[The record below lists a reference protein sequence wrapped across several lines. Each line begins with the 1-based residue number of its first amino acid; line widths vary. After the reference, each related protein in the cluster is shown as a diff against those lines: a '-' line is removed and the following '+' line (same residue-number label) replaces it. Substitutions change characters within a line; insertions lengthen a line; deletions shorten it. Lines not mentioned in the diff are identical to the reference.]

1 MKYLISLFFI
11 IAACNSQSRIGDFK
25 SISSFANVSNIV
37 FTDSLLVGVSESGL
51 IYFNI
56 TTNSSETISIDEGLS
71 YADLHHIHLDKKY
84 NFWIGSNIYFC
95 SSFNSGV

>member
-25 SISSFANVSNIV
+25 SISSFANVRNIV

-56 TTNSSETISIDEGLS
+56 RTNSSETISIDEGLS
-71 YADLHHIHLDKKY
+71 YADLNLSLIHI
-84 NFWIGSNIYFC
+84 
-95 SSFNSGV
+95 